1 LIEALRPQQEV
12 VERDREKGAPCQRAC
27 PAGIDIS
34 RCHRLISLGKFDEA
48 LAVYREKVPFPA
60 VLGHVCLAPCEKQ
73 CRLGEID
80 EPMAIRALKRF
91 AAEKAGTAPEP
102 PAAKPTGKK
111 VAIVGSGPAG
121 LTTAHYLAKLGHKV
135 AVFEALPKPGGMMR
149 VGIPEYR
156 LPRSVLDKEI
166 EAIERLGVE
175 LKLNSPVKKINNLFD
190 KGYDAF
196 LTTIGMPQGQKLP
209 IPGADL
215 EGILIGMSF
224 LKHVNTG
231 EKVKVGKKVLVLGGG
246 GVATDCARIA
256 RRLGAPE
263 VHMAC
268 LEERDCVPAP
278 LRDVKEAEEEGIIIH
293 PSLCFTK
300 ILHDNG
306 NITGVECLGVSC
318 MRFDED
324 GNLELETAKGSEQ
337 VLSADTVIFAVGQ
350 KLDNSLISDVA
361 KIKLTTRGTIQ
372 VNPETLETGHS
383 DVFAGGDAVRGPSSV
398 IEAIADGR
406 QAAISIDKY
415 LGGKG
420 VIDEVL
426 APPEVEVTPQVPL
439 SLSVDQVTLPSL
451 PVAERLAGFAEVELS
466 LSDEAAMGEAKRCF
480 WCDLELVA
488 DAQKCAQ
495 CHTCQLICSL
505 AYTKEFNLSKARIII
520 DTGKGTEGEE
530 PKFTDECIHCNLCAR
545 YCAYDA
551 VSLRKGGN

>member
-1 LIEALRPQQEV
+1 MIEALRPQQEV

-27 PAGIDIS
+27 PADIDIS

-48 LAVYREKVPFPA
+48 LAVYQEKVPFPA

-91 AAEKAGTAPEP
+91 ATEKAGTAPES

-121 LTTAHYLAKLGHKV
+121 LTAAYYLAKLGHKV
-135 AVFEALPKPGGMMR
+135 TVFEALSKPGGMMR

-166 EAIERLGVE
+166 EAIENTGVE
-175 LKLNSPVKKINNLFD
+175 IKTNTKVDSVESLFEQGHDAVFLATGAHQGLKMGIEGEDSPQVTECIDFLRDVNL
-190 KGYDAF
+190 
-196 LTTIGMPQGQKLP
+196 
-209 IPGADL
+209 
-215 EGILIGMSF
+215 
-224 LKHVNTG
+224 
-231 EKVKVGKKVLVLGGG
+231 GKKVKLGDRVAVIGGG
-246 GVATDCARIA
+246 NAAIDSARTA
-256 RRLGAPE
+256 LRLGAKEVTIIYRRTQAEMPVSPE
-263 VHMAC
+263 EIEGA
-268 LEERDCVPAP
+268 L
-278 LRDVKEAEEEGIIIH
+278 AEEVKIHFLAAPSRINSQDGGIE
-293 PSLCFTK
+293 
-300 ILHDNG
+300 
-306 NITGVECLGVSC
+306 VECIRMELGAVDASG
-318 MRFDED
+318 RRRPEPV
-324 GNLELETAKGSEQ
+324 KGSEFTM
-337 VLSADTVIFAVGQ
+337 SFDTVITAIGQ
-350 KLDNSLISDVA
+350 HPDIPHQFGLRTGQGN
-361 KIKLTTRGTIQ
+361 TIQ
-372 VNPETLETGHS
+372 IASDTLATERKGI
-383 DVFAGGDAVRGPSSV
+383 FAGGDAVRGPSWV

-426 APPEVEVTPQVPL
+426 APPEVEVTLQVPL

-451 PVAERLAGFAEVELS
+451 PIAERLAGFAVVELS

-488 DAQKCAQ
+488 DAQKCSQ

-520 DTGKGTEGEE
+520 GTGKGTEGEE

-551 VSLRKGGN
+551 VSLRKGGD